1 MKKIANKK
9 TTSKQ
14 SVLQSSLAGSVMGK
28 RSLRSLVKE
37 LSAPSLIFIFR
48 N

>member
-14 SVLQSSLAGSVMGK
+14 LVLQSSLAGSVMGK
-28 RSLRSLVKE
+28 RSLRSLVKK
-37 LSAPSLIFIFR
+37 